1 MKEIFP
7 YEGRSV
13 TVTHDMCDFNGHMNV
28 NHIKAVFE
36 QGWEFG
42 SKEFGFD
49 DDYFKEGFSSFHY
62 SVFSQ
67 ISVFCSDL

>member
-13 TVTHDMCDFNGHMNV
+13 TVTQEMCDLNGHMNV

-36 QGWEFG
+36 
-42 SKEFGFD
+42 SI
-49 DDYFKEGFSSFHY
+49 
-62 SVFSQ
+62 SQ
-67 ISVFCSDL
+67 